1 MILNESFYLFLISDY
16 LLTQL
21 TKSQNFSCIEKSV
34 KKKKEKESC
43 FFLKDI
49 QNHLKEKTFLT
60 IKSELC

>member
-21 TKSQNFSCIEKSV
+21 TKSQNFSCIEKLV
-34 KKKKEKESC
+34 KKRKKKKAVIFK
-43 FFLKDI
+43 KDI
-49 QNHLKEKTFLT
+49 QNHLKGKTFLT

>member
-21 TKSQNFSCIEKSV
+21 TKSQNFSCIEKLIKKR
-34 KKKKEKESC
+34 KKKKTVIFK
-43 FFLKDI
+43 KDI